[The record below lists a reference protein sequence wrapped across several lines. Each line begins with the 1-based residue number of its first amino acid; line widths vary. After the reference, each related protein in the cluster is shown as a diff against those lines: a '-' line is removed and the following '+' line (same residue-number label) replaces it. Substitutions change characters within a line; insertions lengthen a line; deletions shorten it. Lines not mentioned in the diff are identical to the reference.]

1 MKIKIICGSY
11 GYRTKYGV
19 KPVLLGGTCDVD
31 SMEAGR
37 LAGLGVAEIL
47 DAPTTPA
54 VASAGVA
61 DVAQECGDTPAE
73 QNAAQGPAG
82 GNLDAVELES
92 MTVAQLKKLAGEMGI
107 DTKDLKRKDSLIA
120 AICTEEVYPGDEAD
134 GPDLGAEAPV
144 M

>member
-19 KPVLLGGTCDVD
+19 KPVLLGDTCDVD

-37 LAGLGVAEIL
+37 LAGLGISEIL
-47 DAPTTPA
+47 DAPATPA
-54 VASAGVA
+54 AASAGEA
-61 DVAQECGDTPAE
+61 DAVQECSDTPVKE
-73 QNAAQGPAG
+73 NAAQEPAEDS
-82 GNLDAVELES
+82 LDAVELES

-120 AICTEEVYPGDEAD
+120 AICTGEAD
-134 GPDLGAEAPV
+134 GPNLGAEAPV
-144 M
+144 V